1 MPTQIT
7 DVLGR
12 IRDVKHTWPDGS
24 WECPFCFAGFD
35 PSRGPC
41 RGRTQGY
48 REDCGKG
55 EHCQN
60 PACFANP
67 HYPVER
73 AREVMA
79 AEERRRAEEAQRIE
93 IAEFQRKYA
102 EEQAAERR
110 EKIAA
115 IRAEAESRGFCVRC
129 ALKDAPYRTPK
140 YIKHRTR
147 CPFDR

>member
-12 IRDVKHTWPDGS
+12 VRDVRHTWPDGS

-41 RGRTQGY
+41 RGKAQGY
-48 REDCGKG
+48 REDCGSG

-79 AEERRRAEEAQRIE
+79 AEERRRAEEQQRIE
-93 IAEFQRKYA
+93 IVEFRRKYA
-102 EEQAAERR
+102 EEQATERR

-115 IRAEAESRGFCVRC
+115 IRAEAQSRGACVQC
-129 ALKDAPYRTPK
+129 ALKDAPDRTPK

-147 CPFDR
+147 CPLSR